1 MELSTSTVNA
11 FGISRSFIYIALGIV
26 IIVVGLYLYKKIKF
40 KKSS

>member
-11 FGISRSFIYIALGIV
+11 FGISRNFIYIALSIV
-26 IIVVGLYLYKKIKF
+26 IIGVGLYLYKKNKF